1 LAQPNTLAAGC
12 NKDSSLSALIFV
24 SEPISSRLNLASD
37 HSFDRVLPHP
47 GNAATPSPGT
57 TMHPSSQPS
66 RTTDILIV
74 DDDAVIREYL
84 RLHLTG
90 AGFSVRMAEDGQ
102 AGLEIVTAKPP
113 DLIISDISMPRM
125 DGFDFLEA
133 VRGQPSTEKIPIIL
147 LTQYSDLSVFRR
159 GMELGADDFL
169 AKPVKRQDLL
179 NSVNARLKRLEALR
193 RAQLAQN
200 AQKDALKSVRKP
212 LVQPEAV
219 GQGIDLDGYRLLKKL
234 GEGGMSQVFLAE
246 KADDGAQHV
255 LKLARI
261 SEHDDG
267 ENMQRFLSE
276 HALVSQIDHPSIAKI
291 FSLGFSD
298 THAYIAMEYFPN
310 GDLRRLL
317 AKPVAPEVAVAAI
330 LQVASALAPVHEKG
344 IVHRDLK
351 PDNVM
356 IRANG
361 SLALADFG
369 IAKHLQTL
377 LNETAH
383 GEVFGTPVYIAPEQA
398 TGKEVDHRAD
408 LYSLGAMFYE
418 LLVGKSPYQAKDAQ
432 AMLYQHV
439 QAPLPVLP
447 DHLSTFQPLMHRML
461 AKKPAD
467 RPQTANEVINE
478 LSRLLAP
485 GTDGD
490 SPIAPVP
497 HNKVFSVDFYGF
509 DIPERVLL
517 AGLVSLSST
526 QNISFRHFDDAL
538 AATALVT
545 TDLLV
550 VDTTDAA
557 ANAKA
562 MKVTAAHPI
571 PTIAVGDS
579 TAKNGATR
587 GTLCIARPLKPNEV
601 ISAMRE
607 TMIRQSKAA

>member
-1 LAQPNTLAAGC
+1 
-12 NKDSSLSALIFV
+12 
-24 SEPISSRLNLASD
+24 
-37 HSFDRVLPHP
+37 
-47 GNAATPSPGT
+47 
-57 TMHPSSQPS
+57 
-66 RTTDILIV
+66 
-74 DDDAVIREYL
+74 
-84 RLHLTG
+84 
-90 AGFSVRMAEDGQ
+90 
-102 AGLEIVTAKPP
+102 
-113 DLIISDISMPRM
+113 
-125 DGFDFLEA
+125 
-133 VRGQPSTEKIPIIL
+133 L

-200 AQKDALKSVRKP
+200 AQKDAQKSVRKP

-447 DHLSTFQPLMHRML
+447 DHLSMFQPLVHRML

-485 GTDGD
+485 GTHGD
-490 SPIAPVP
+490 SSNAPVP

-526 QNISFRHFDDAL
+526 QSISFRHFDDAL
-538 AATALVT
+538 AVTSLVT

-550 VDTTDAA
+550 VDTADAA
-557 ANAKA
+557 ANAKVL
-562 MKVTAAHPI
+562 KVTAAHPI

-579 TAKNGATR
+579 TVKNGATR

>member
-1 LAQPNTLAAGC
+1 MTESKQA
-12 NKDSSLSALIFV
+12 
-24 SEPISSRLNLASD
+24 
-37 HSFDRVLPHP
+37 
-47 GNAATPSPGT
+47 
-57 TMHPSSQPS
+57 
-66 RTTDILIV
+66 TDILIV

-84 RLHLTG
+84 RIHLTS

-102 AGLEIVTAKPP
+102 EGLEIATATPP
-113 DLIISDISMPRM
+113 DIIITDISMPRM

-179 NSVNARLKRLEALR
+179 NSVNARLRRLEALR
-193 RAQLAQN
+193 RARTAQ
-200 AQKDALKSVRKP
+200 SGVRKP
-212 LVQPEAV
+212 LVQPKAI
-219 GQGIDLDGYRLLKKL
+219 GLGMDLDGYRLLKKL

-246 KADDGAQHV
+246 RASDQAQHV

-291 FSLGFSD
+291 FSLGFSES
-298 THAYIAMEYFPN
+298 HAYIAMEYFPN

-317 AKPVAPEVAVAAI
+317 AKPVAADVAVAAI
-330 LQVASALAPVHEKG
+330 LQVASALAPVHGKG

-369 IAKHLQTL
+369 IAKHLDTM

-439 QAPLPVLP
+439 QAPLPILP
-447 DHLSTFQPLMHRML
+447 PELATFQPLVHRLL

-467 RPQTANEVINE
+467 RPQSAGEVVQE
-478 LSRLLAP
+478 LSKLLAAS
-485 GTDGD
+485 GTSNGTTSSIGKGTKNDGK
-490 SPIAPVP
+490 I
-497 HNKVFSVDFYGF
+497 FSVDFFGF

-526 QNISFRHFDDAL
+526 QDISFRHFDQSL
-538 AATALVT
+538 ST
-545 TDLLV
+545 TDLIV
-550 VDTTDAA
+550 VDATDPS
-557 ANAKA
+557 ANARA
-562 MKVTAAHPI
+562 LAVNATQPI
-571 PTIAVGDS
+571 PTIVIGENVPANS
-579 TAKNGATR
+579 ATG
-587 GTLCIARPLKPNEV
+587 GTLCITRPLQPRLV
-601 ISAMRE
+601 IAAMRE
-607 TMIRQSKAA
+607 TVIRHAKAA

>member
-1 LAQPNTLAAGC
+1 MQPNL
-12 NKDSSLSALIFV
+12 
-24 SEPISSRLNLASD
+24 
-37 HSFDRVLPHP
+37 HP
-47 GNAATPSPGT
+47 N
-57 TMHPSSQPS
+57 SQPS
-66 RTTDILIV
+66 RPTDILIV

-125 DGFDFLEA
+125 DGFGFLEA

-193 RAQLAQN
+193 RAQLAQS
-200 AQKDALKSVRKP
+200 AQKSVRKP

-291 FSLGFSD
+291 FSLGFSE

-447 DHLSTFQPLMHRML
+447 DHLSMLQPLVHRML

-467 RPQTANEVINE
+467 RPQTADDVISE

-485 GTDGD
+485 GFDRD
-490 SPIAPVP
+490 STIASASDSR
-497 HNKVFSVDFYGF
+497 VFSVDFLGF

-517 AGLVSLSST
+517 AGLVSLCST
-526 QNISFRHFDDAL
+526 QNISFKHFDNTL
-538 AATALVT
+538 AT
-545 TDLLV
+545 TDLMV
-550 VDTTDAA
+550 VDTADAI

-562 MKVTAAHPI
+562 MKIAAAHPI
-571 PTIAVGDS
+571 PTIVVGDNTTS
-579 TAKNGATR
+579 TIKNDATR
-587 GTLCIARPLKPNEV
+587 GTLCITRPLKPNEV

-607 TMIRQSKAA
+607 TMIRQSTVA

>member
-1 LAQPNTLAAGC
+1 MQPHSQSNLHPNSQPNR
-12 NKDSSLSALIFV
+12 
-24 SEPISSRLNLASD
+24 P
-37 HSFDRVLPHP
+37 
-47 GNAATPSPGT
+47 
-57 TMHPSSQPS
+57 
-66 RTTDILIV
+66 TDILIV

-102 AGLEIVTAKPP
+102 AGLEIVTVKPP

-193 RAQLAQN
+193 RAQLAQS
-200 AQKDALKSVRKP
+200 AQKSVRKP
-212 LVQPEAV
+212 LVQPEAI

-246 KADDGAQHV
+246 KADDGTQHV

-330 LQVASALAPVHEKG
+330 LQVASALAPVHKKG

-447 DHLSTFQPLMHRML
+447 DHLSMLQPLVHRML

-467 RPQTANEVINE
+467 RPQTADEVISE

-485 GTDGD
+485 GVDRD
-490 SPIAPVP
+490 STIASASDSR
-497 HNKVFSVDFYGF
+497 VFSVDFLGF
-509 DIPERVLL
+509 DIPERILL
-517 AGLVSLSST
+517 AGVVSLSST
-526 QNISFRHFDDAL
+526 QNISFKHFENTL
-538 AATALVT
+538 GI
-545 TDLLV
+545 TDLMV
-550 VDTTDAA
+550 VDTADAI

-562 MKVTAAHPI
+562 MKITAAHPI
-571 PTIAVGDS
+571 PTIVVGENTIKS
-579 TAKNGATR
+579 GATR
-587 GTLCIARPLKPNEV
+587 GTLCITRPLKPNEV

-607 TMIRQSKAA
+607 TMNRQSTAV

>member
-1 LAQPNTLAAGC
+1 LHLTI
-12 NKDSSLSALIFV
+12 LSTAFCRTP
-24 SEPISSRLNLASD
+24 S
-37 HSFDRVLPHP
+37 
-47 GNAATPSPGT
+47 NAATPSPGT
-57 TMHPSSQPS
+57 TMHPSPQPS

-133 VRGQPSTEKIPIIL
+133 VRAQPSTEKIPIIL

-200 AQKDALKSVRKP
+200 AQKDAQKSVRKP

-246 KADDGAQHV
+246 KADDSAQHV

-447 DHLSTFQPLMHRML
+447 DHLSMFQPLVHRML

-490 SPIAPVP
+490 SSIAPVP

-517 AGLVSLSST
+517 AGLVSLTST
-526 QNISFRHFDDAL
+526 QNISFKHFDDTL
-538 AATALVT
+538 TATALVT

-550 VDTTDAA
+550 VDTADAA

-562 MKVTAAHPI
+562 MRITAVHAI
-571 PTIAVGDS
+571 PTIVVGDG
-579 TAKNGATR
+579 TAKNDATR
-587 GTLCIARPLKPNEV
+587 GTLCIGRPLKPNEV

>member
-1 LAQPNTLAAGC
+1 MTQP
-12 NKDSSLSALIFV
+12 DR
-24 SEPISSRLNLASD
+24 PI
-37 HSFDRVLPHP
+37 
-47 GNAATPSPGT
+47 
-57 TMHPSSQPS
+57 
-66 RTTDILIV
+66 DILVV
-74 DDDAVIREYL
+74 DDDDVIREYL

-90 AGFSVRMAEDGQ
+90 AGFSVRMAEDGL
-102 AGLEIVTAKPP
+102 AGLEITRAKPP

-125 DGFDFLEA
+125 DGFGFLEA
-133 VRGQPSTEKIPIIL
+133 LRAEPASEKIPLIL
-147 LTQYSDLSVFRR
+147 LTQFSDLSVFRR

-179 NSVNARLKRLEALR
+179 NSIAARLKRLDALR
-193 RAQLAQN
+193 RAQAAQSE
-200 AQKDALKSVRKP
+200 QRKTRKI
-212 LVQPEAV
+212 LIQPESV
-219 GQGIDLDGYRLLKKL
+219 GHGTDLDGYRLVKKL

-246 KADDGAQHV
+246 RAEDGAQHV

-291 FSLGFSD
+291 FGLGFSES
-298 THAYIAMEYFPN
+298 HAYIAMEYFPN

-330 LQVASALAPVHEKG
+330 LQVASALAPVHDKG

-369 IAKHLQTL
+369 IAKHLNTL

-408 LYSLGAMFYE
+408 LYSLGAMFFE
-418 LLVGKSPYQAKDAQ
+418 LLVGHSPYHAKDAQ
-432 AMLYQHV
+432 GMLYQHV
-439 QAPLPVLP
+439 QAPLPMLP
-447 DHLSTFQPLMHRML
+447 PDLVIFQPLVHRLL
-461 AKKPAD
+461 AKKSAD
-467 RPQTANEVINE
+467 RPQTAAEVIRE
-478 LSRLLAP
+478 LTQLLAP
-485 GTDGD
+485 ASKTSNTTDHHQG
-490 SPIAPVP
+490 
-497 HNKVFSVDFYGF
+497 KVFSVDFLGF

-517 AGLVSLSST
+517 AGLVSLSTT
-526 QNISFRHFDDAL
+526 QEISFRHHDPSIA
-538 AATALVT
+538 T

-550 VDTTDAA
+550 IDAA
-557 ANAKA
+557 DPKANARA
-562 MKVTAAHPI
+562 LEVTTQHI
-571 PTIAVGDS
+571 VPTIRIGGDGS
-579 TAKNGATR
+579 IPDDNAR
-587 GTLCIARPLKPNEV
+587 FQRPLQPSALMNAMRASV
-601 ISAMRE
+601 ISQAE
-607 TMIRQSKAA
+607 SNNGL